1 MNVVVT
7 GANGMLG
14 SALCPL
20 LREKGYTVHATDV
33 DTSDVG
39 VDFLDV
45 RNFDNVKRYI
55 EKVKPGIFLHLAAE
69 TDIERCEKEVEGA
82 FLTNAIGTQNVAI
95 ACKEIDATMV
105 YISTAGVF
113 DGDKPDYTEFDE
125 PNPINFYGKSK
136 LEGEK
141 IVSKLLE
148 KYFIV
153 RAGWMM
159 GGGERRDKKF
169 VAKIMKQIKEGRKR
183 IYAVVDKFGAP
194 TYTVDFSNNLGY
206 LLDTN
211 RYGLY
216 HMVGEGSARRYD
228 VAKKIVEYIEKDD
241 IELIP
246 VTSDFFS
253 KEYFAPRP
261 KSEMLR
267 NCQLE
272 QIGLNKMRHWKDAL
286 KEYLDNHWKRGLGEV
301 LNQSKTQ
308 ALEIM
313 NKEAPAHTI

>member
-1 MNVVVT
+1 MIVAVS

-45 RNFDNVKRYI
+45 RDFGNLRKYV

-69 TDIERCEKEVEGA
+69 TDVERCEKEAEGA
-82 FLTNAIGTQNVAI
+82 FLTNAIGTQNVATV
-95 ACKEIDATMV
+95 CKEIGVTMV

-113 DGDKPDYTEFDE
+113 DGNKPDYYTEFDE

-159 GGGERRDKKF
+159 GGGERKDKKF
-169 VAKIMKQIKEGRKR
+169 VAKIMKQIKEGTRK
-183 IYAVVDKFGAP
+183 IYAVVDKLGAP
-194 TYTVDFSNNLGY
+194 TYTVDFSNNLAY
-206 LLDTN
+206 LLETN
-211 RYGLY
+211 HYGLY
-216 HMVGEGSARRYD
+216 HMVGKGSAKRYD
-228 VAKKIVEYIEKDD
+228 VAKKIIEYVERDD
-241 IELIP
+241 VELIP
-246 VTSDFFS
+246 VASDFFS

-261 KSEMLR
+261 KSEMLKNYR
-267 NCQLE
+267 LE
-272 QIGLNKMRHWKDAL
+272 QMGLNKMRHWEEAL
-286 KEYLDNHWKRGLGEV
+286 KEYIDNYWKPRLQ
-301 LNQSKTQ
+301 L
-308 ALEIM
+308 
-313 NKEAPAHTI
+313 